1 MAKFGRYDPRNKKK
15 DRNKK
20 NSLDKDWNIKSTVNE
35 TQLPGFS
42 LNEVMYDQY
51 EGFDEDGPEQLNG

>member
-20 NSLDKDWNIKSTVNE
+20 NSLEKEHKIKLIDNE
-35 TQLPGFS
+35 TKLQSFK
-42 LNEVMYDQY
+42 LNEVMYDEY
-51 EGFDEDGPEQLNG
+51 EGHMENEPIQLNG

>member
-20 NSLDKDWNIKSTVNE
+20 NSLDKEHKIKLIDNE
-35 TQLPGFS
+35 IKLQGFK
-42 LNEVMYDQY
+42 LNEVMYDEY
-51 EGFDEDGPEQLNG
+51 EGHVDNEPIQLNS

>member
-35 TQLPGFS
+35 SQLPGFS
-42 LNEVMYDQY
+42 LNEVMYDH
-51 EGFDEDGPEQLNG
+51 

>member
-20 NSLDKDWNIKSTVNE
+20 NSLEKDHKIRSTNSEIKL
-35 TQLPGFS
+35 QGFK
-42 LNEVMYDQY
+42 LNEVMYDEY
-51 EGFDEDGPEQLNG
+51 EGPLDEEPMQLNS